1 MGADSAGSRTPSP
14 QDPRASASPAPGR
27 QEQTSDRTAT
37 TLSLLKDKECQ
48 DVGNKISKK
57 MSCSVS
63 KASFQ
68 SELPHMIALKLVAHS
83 ASSFW
88 AFVTQAGAQRG
99 NSIWR
104 ESTGPPSLNIPGEDA
119 HEPGIP
125 GGQEPAQ
132 RALGTHKPPPHTHA
146 NMPPS
151 PLPGSFLLS
160 PTWRK
165 ENHTQPAAPATTVPG
180 APRG

>member
-1 MGADSAGSRTPSP
+1 
-14 QDPRASASPAPGR
+14 
-27 QEQTSDRTAT
+27 
-37 TLSLLKDKECQ
+37 
-48 DVGNKISKK
+48 

-68 SELPHMIALKLVAHS
+68 SELPHMTALKLVAHS

-99 NSIWR
+99 NSIRR

-132 RALGTHKPPPHTHA
+132 RALGTHKPPHTHMPTCPLLLSQGPSSSPQPGEKRTTH
-146 NMPPS
+146 NLQPLPPPS
-151 PLPGSFLLS
+151 PVRHEDELPWPQAALPGAHCHLESCS
-160 PTWRK
+160 
-165 ENHTQPAAPATTVPG
+165 VPG
-180 APRG
+180 MQQALDKQIPCSQRHDWGVL